1 MKKLLL
7 LAMALMPFAIMSC
20 DNEKDDESNVV
31 VTGIEGTWQWDDYHH
46 PFTITFQ
53 SNGKYNFET
62 IGFKDEG
69 SYTFSNN
76 VISCRLSKR
85 WSCETG
91 WNNNERVNV
100 NDTWEEIELESY
112 DSRSFDVSLLENGI
126 CICTL
131 HDEFYGFMEGEI
143 MLVNSNVRITLG
155 GSDLDG
161 KWISR
166 DGQTMMARLEV
177 SGNRY
182 TIWQR
187 LLYSQAPAATK
198 EVGTWSYSNG
208 YLTLTPT
215 HLYYSSHHLAS
226 GGTAY
231 ETLSDDLEAE
241 NWHETEYEPEESR
254 LPAYKKDKTLYVS
267 IQEAESVVK
276 LIKQ

>member
-46 PFTITFQ
+46 PFTITFK
-53 SNGKYNFET
+53 SNGSYKFET
-62 IGFKDEG
+62 TGFKDEG
-69 SYTFSNN
+69 TYTFENS
-76 VISCRLSKR
+76 VVRCRLSKR
-85 WSCETG
+85 WSCETD
-91 WNNNERVNV
+91 WDENKRINV
-100 NDTWEEIELESY
+100 GKWEEIDLDGY
-112 DSRSFDVSLLENGI
+112 NSRSFNVSLLENGI
-126 CICTL
+126 CIGKL
-131 HDEFYGFMEGEI
+131 NDEFYGYVENEI
-143 MLVNSNVRITLG
+143 MLVCTAAKIKLG
-155 GSDLDG
+155 GSDMDG
-161 KWISR
+161 RWICR

-187 LLYSQAPAATK
+187 LSYSQAPAATK

-215 HLYYSSHHLAS
+215 HLYFSSHHLAS

-241 NWHETEYEPEESR
+241 NWHETEYEPESTR
-254 LPAYKKDKTLYVS
+254 IAAYKKDNTFYIS
-267 IQEAESVVK
+267 PEGAESLVK

>member
-7 LAMALMPFAIMSC
+7 LAMALMPFAFMSC
-20 DNEKDDESNVV
+20 DKENDEDGN
-31 VTGIEGTWQWDDYHH
+31 VTGIEGTWNWDDTHH
-46 PFTITFQ
+46 PFTITFN
-53 SNGKYNFET
+53 SNGSYKFET

-69 SYTFSNN
+69 TYTFENS
-76 VISCRLSKR
+76 VVRCRLNKR
-85 WSCETG
+85 WMCETG
-91 WNNNERVNV
+91 WEDNKRI
-100 NDTWEEIELESY
+100 NDDKTWQETDLDGY
-112 DSRSFDVSLLENGI
+112 NSRSFNVSLLENGI
-126 CICTL
+126 CIGKL
-131 HDEFYGFMEGEI
+131 NDEFYGYVENEI
-143 MLVNSNVRITLG
+143 MLVCTAAKIKLG

-187 LLYSQAPAATK
+187 LSYSQAPAATK

-241 NWHETEYEPEESR
+241 NWHETEYEPQSTR
-254 LPAYKKDKTLYVS
+254 IAAYKKDNTFYIS
-267 IQEAESVVK
+267 PEGAESLVK

>member
-1 MKKLLL
+1 MKNLLL
-7 LAMALMPFAIMSC
+7 LAMALMPFAFMSC
-20 DNEKDDESNVV
+20 DKENDEDGN
-31 VTGIEGTWQWDDYHH
+31 VTGIEGTWQWDDSRH
-46 PFTITFQ
+46 PFTITFK
-53 SNGKYNFET
+53 SNGSYKFET

-69 SYTFSNN
+69 TYTFENS
-76 VISCRLSKR
+76 VVRCRLSKR

-91 WNNNERVNV
+91 WGENKRINV
-100 NDTWEEIELESY
+100 GKWEEIDLDGY
-112 DSRSFDVSLLENGI
+112 NSRTFNVSLLENGI
-126 CICTL
+126 CIGKL
-131 HDEFYGFMEGEI
+131 NDEFYGYVENEI
-143 MLVNSNVRITLG
+143 MLVCTAAKIKLG
-155 GSDLDG
+155 GSDMDG
-161 KWISR
+161 RWICR
-166 DGQTMMARLEV
+166 NGQTMMARLEV

-187 LLYSQAPAATK
+187 LSYSQAPAATK

-241 NWHETEYEPEESR
+241 NWHETEYEPQSTR
-254 LPAYKKDKTLYVS
+254 IAAYKKDNTFYIS
-267 IQEAESVVK
+267 PEGAESLVK